1 MTWTPP
7 TLETARLVLR
17 AVTEADAE
25 AIFAAASDPRVT
37 EYTLFETH
45 RTRDDTQTFLRSYAF
60 PNYEQCVPDPF
71 ALALKD
77 DPATLIGCL
86 GGRWNTQAN
95 QCVEFG
101 YWLAAPHWGKGPATE
116 AARAVIPYLFEEMS
130 PERVQAHC
138 MAPNV
143 SSARVLEKAGL
154 TYEGTLRSAILR
166 RGRFWDIRM
175 YAILRNEWQA
185 GRGKA
190 ATPPDGV
197 RPLGSS

>member
-7 TLETARLVLR
+7 TLETPRLVLR
-17 AVTEADAE
+17 PVTEADAE

-37 EYTLFETH
+37 EFTLFETH
-45 RTRDDTQTFLRSYAF
+45 RSRADTATFLRTYAF
-60 PNYEQCVPDPF
+60 PNYEQGVPDPF

-77 DPATLIGCL
+77 DPAALIGCL

-101 YWLAAPHWGKGPATE
+101 YWLAATHWGRGLATE
-116 AARAVIPYLFEEMS
+116 AARAVIPYLFEALA

-138 MAPNV
+138 MAPNTA
-143 SSARVLEKAGL
+143 SARVLEKAGL

-175 YAILRNEWQA
+175 YSLLRGEWEA
-185 GRGKA
+185 GRGKV
-190 ATPPDGV
+190 ATLPDGL
-197 RPLGSS
+197 RSTGLP